1 MPHRLTL
8 PGDRLTHPA
17 DTAPTPPSG
26 ESQPEPLLPRRTIH
40 VLPEGIANRIA
51 AGEVVERPA
60 SVAKEL
66 IENALD
72 AEASRIT
79 VAVKN
84 SGLDEILVSDDG
96 YGMDSEDVE
105 LAFRRHATSKILTAE
120 DLDHILHF
128 GFRGEALPSIASV
141 SRVDVVSRRE
151 DRDSGFLYRVEGG
164 EHRPAEPAPRER
176 GTTVKV
182 RSLFY
187 NVPARRKFLRSPATE
202 YGRVVNVFRRY
213 ALAYPDLTWELV
225 RDDKQV
231 WMLTPTDLK
240 GRIAQLFGE
249 EAAGQVHAV
258 ESRSGDVFVGGV
270 VGGVGLFKRTRGD
283 QYLFIN
289 RRPFQSN
296 SLHHAVVNGY
306 GPLIEP
312 GMVPFY
318 VLNLRLSPEEFDVNV
333 HPAKHEI
340 RFRDESLAYRSVLVG
355 VRNALG
361 VSASSGESPVFARF
375 GSGDQTQRTQDG
387 LRDLQL
393 LFSRHPQS
401 MDTGAPGAPSA
412 GANPPHEIAV
422 PMPPEAGERL
432 YQRGKTLHEEEAAES
447 GIRGLEIATGEGGQ
461 GSSYLPDSHTGMIL
475 PHEAEPG
482 GSFRAVAPSGE
493 RINVW
498 QVHKTYIFS
507 QTKSGLV
514 IIDQHVA
521 HERILFEKALAAM
534 QEKPWSGQVLL
545 FPVTVKLDPADS
557 ALLEEIAPGLS
568 RMGFQVEPFGGTDW
582 VIRAVPSRVKVKGE
596 ENLLRAI
603 IADYRQEHQIR
614 VHPEESLAASFA
626 CKAAIK
632 AGDVLNLDE
641 MNALIDELFT
651 TKYPF
656 VCPHGRPVVVNFTL
670 SEIHRLFGR
679 E

>member
-1 MPHRLTL
+1 MKS
-8 PGDRLTHPA
+8 PA
-17 DTAPTPPSG
+17 DTPPIQPSG
-26 ESQPEPLLPRRTIH
+26 GTALLLPRKTIH
-40 VLPEGIANRIA
+40 VLPEGVANRIA

-60 SVAKEL
+60 SVVKEL

-72 AEASRIT
+72 AEAARIT
-79 VAVKN
+79 VAVKQA
-84 SGLDEILVSDDG
+84 GLDEIIVSDDG
-96 YGMDSEDVE
+96 FGMDAEDME
-105 LAFRRHATSKILTAE
+105 LAFRRHATSKIYSAE
-120 DLDHILHF
+120 DLDHILHL

-141 SRVDVVSRRE
+141 ARIDVVSRRE
-151 DRDSGFLYRVEGG
+151 DRDSGYRYRVEGG
-164 EHRPAEPAPRER
+164 KSRAPEPAPRER

-182 RSLFY
+182 RSLFF
-187 NVPARRKFLRSPATE
+187 NVPARRKFLRTPATE
-202 YGRVVNVFRRY
+202 YGRVVSVFRQY
-213 ALAYPDLTWELV
+213 ALAYPELTWELL
-225 RDDKQV
+225 RDEKNV
-231 WMLTPTDLK
+231 WLLQPTDLK
-240 GRIAQLFGE
+240 GRIAQLFGDD
-249 EAAGQVHAV
+249 AAGQVHPV
-258 ESRSGDVFVGGV
+258 ESRSGDIFVGGV
-270 VGGVGLFKRTRGD
+270 VGGVDLFKRTRGD

-289 RRPFQSN
+289 RRPFQNS

-312 GMVPFY
+312 GRVPFY
-318 VLNLRLSPEEFDVNV
+318 MLNLRLAPEEFDVNV

-340 RFRDESLAYRSVLVG
+340 RFRDESLAYRSVLVA
-355 VRNALG
+355 VRGALG
-361 VSASSGESPVFARF
+361 ISASSGGSPVTARF
-375 GSGDQTQRTQDG
+375 GFGDVAQRTQDG

-393 LFSRHPQS
+393 LFGRHPQIQNAGVGS
-401 MDTGAPGAPSA
+401 QPGEGGRSVHEQVV
-412 GANPPHEIAV
+412 PP
-422 PMPPEAGERL
+422 PPEVGERL
-432 YQRGKTLHEEEAAES
+432 YQRGKSLHEAEAAES
-447 GIRGLEIATGEGGQ
+447 GIRVQEPGAGTGEA
-461 GSSYLPDSHTGMIL
+461 SAPTYALDSHTRMIL
-475 PHEAEPG
+475 PHEAEQG
-482 GSFRAVAPSGE
+482 GSIQAATPGGE

-498 QVHKTYIFS
+498 QVHRTYIFS

-534 QEKPWSGQVLL
+534 QEKPWAGQVLL

-557 ALLEEIAPGLS
+557 ALLEEIAPGLL

-596 ENLLRAI
+596 ERLLRAI

-632 AGDVLNLDE
+632 AGDVLSLEE

-651 TKYPF
+651 TQYPF